1 MSEYC
6 FLGKPLEK
14 VLGVECST
22 VHNFFFYL
30 KHGYQKEKQTL
41 LLAEV
46 QVSKCNNMLIR
57 KIIIFYLV
65 RWNMSA
71 SKSRRSQ
78 IDEVQG
84 RNMGP
89 QAGSSREENVQ
100 SSDSDEVLS
109 IV

>member
-1 MSEYC
+1 MWNVVQFTIFFLFKERLSER
-6 FLGKPLEK
+6 KK
-14 VLGVECST
+14 
-22 VHNFFFYL
+22 N
-30 KHGYQKEKQTL
+30 L

-46 QVSKCNNMLIR
+46 QVSKCNNILIR

>member
-1 MSEYC
+1 
-6 FLGKPLEK
+6 
-14 VLGVECST
+14 
-22 VHNFFFYL
+22 
-30 KHGYQKEKQTL
+30 
-41 LLAEV
+41 
-46 QVSKCNNMLIR
+46 
-57 KIIIFYLV
+57 
-65 RWNMSA
+65 MSA

-109 IV
+109 ID